1 MVGEWKLKYRVRK
14 LKKMALRSRSIG
26 AFGMLVISLIGC
38 DSTPVQYDIPE
49 PFVDQTIYLS
59 DPSSFNLTVVG
70 GQLHLPNVGNGG
82 ILVYRRFFD
91 NSFYDFAAYE
101 LSCPE
106 HWMENCGTMSSTMGD
121 LYITCD
127 CDGGHQYQLL
137 DGQSLDTNYILPVK
151 EFRCQF
157 DGGNIIRITN

>member
-1 MVGEWKLKYRVRK
+1 MVGEWKLKYKHRK
-14 LKKMALRSRSIG
+14 LENLSVHFARIVTFGALVLS
-26 AFGMLVISLIGC
+26 ALAC
-38 DSTPVQYDIPE
+38 NTTPVQYDIPE

-70 GQLHLPNVGNGG
+70 GQLYLPNVGNGG
-82 ILVYRRFFD
+82 VLVYRRFFD

-101 LSCPE
+101 LSCPD
-106 HWMENCGTMSSTMGD
+106 HWMENCGTMSTSLGD
-121 LYITCD
+121 LYMTCP
-127 CDGGHQYQLL
+127 CGNSHKYQLL
-137 DGQSLDTNYILPVK
+137 DGQSLDTNYILPIK